1 MSTRFTGLLL
11 LILLLLLSGLP
22 LVAQEVALLQKAEV
36 MIVRPGEAAPAFAC
50 VGEDCERLA
59 LLPAGAGVW
68 VIGQVEGRELE
79 GSPQWYDVLLD
90 CPCFDYERS
99 GLTDLPNT
107 KDPELQRWYS
117 WHPYWSPDGTRIA
130 TVAGSALYVWDATSG
145 ERLVK
150 EPLDIFHSYHM
161 AWSPDGARIIAGGGV
176 YFDEAYEHHYEP
188 ERNLLVVSADGRDPA
203 PLPGQDG
210 GVWDVAWSHDGKRIA
225 AVGTEL
231 RIWDAHLETSLLT
244 IDASAQVVDWSP
256 DDTRIITS
264 SYEEGLQVWDAASGA
279 LLNSLGGDADDISLG
294 GVQFSPHGARIAY
307 TFNLAHT
314 INDVRTDNN
323 PPYGSLRIR
332 DVVGQDHPSPLVV
345 AEDWVLGISWS
356 PDGRFIVYSADGA
369 ISIVDTD
376 DGRTP
381 ARLFTKPDLHTGAF
395 LLDSLAWSP
404 DGNRIVASGIEF
416 SSMTPEGAALV
427 WDLTYVPDGRP
438 RAFIHSSNLIPDAA
452 ADG

>member
-36 MIVRPGEAAPAFAC
+36 MIVRPGNAAPAFAC

-59 LLPAGAGVW
+59 WLPAGARVW
-68 VIGQVEGRELE
+68 VIAQVEGRELE

-107 KDPELQRWYS
+107 KDLELHRWYS

-264 SYEEGLQVWDAASGA
+264 SYEGGLQVWDAASGA
-279 LLNSLGGDADDISLG
+279 LLNSLGEGANDHIAD
-294 GVQFSPHGARIAY
+294 VAWSPDGARIAY
-307 TFNLAHT
+307 TINLPHT
-314 INDVRTDNN
+314 INDVRTDYSS
-323 PPYGSLRIR
+323 PYGSLRIR
-332 DVVGQDHPSPLVV
+332 DGAGQDHPAPLVE
-345 AEDWVLGISWS
+345 AEGWIMGLSWS
-356 PDGRFIVYSADGA
+356 PDGRFLVYGADGA
-369 ISIVDTD
+369 ISIMNPD
-376 DGRTP
+376 DGRT
-381 ARLFTKPDLHTGAF
+381 LVHLLTKPDLYEGGFYGNT
-395 LLDSLAWSP
+395 LAWSP
-404 DGNRIVASGIEF
+404 DGNRIVASGMDSRGMSIED
-416 SSMTPEGAALV
+416 AALV
-427 WDLTYVPDGRP
+427 WDLTLIPDGKA
-438 RAFIHSSNLIPDAA
+438 RAFIHSSHLIPDAA